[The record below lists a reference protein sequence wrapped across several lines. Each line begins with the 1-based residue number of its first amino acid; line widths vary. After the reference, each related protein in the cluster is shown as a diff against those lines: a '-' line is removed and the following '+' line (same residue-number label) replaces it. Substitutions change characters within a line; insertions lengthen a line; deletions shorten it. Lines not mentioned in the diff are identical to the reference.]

1 MERLVFNTAE
11 HKFEELWNYGFE
23 SFTRKEKTHKYE
35 CENGEKDYYTEYGY
49 HYDDGTNYMEI
60 VTERINSDWNHH
72 NSINQVYVNESNYEM
87 GVSQNMLVLL
97 YDLIKDGLVI
107 KEKQDDKN

>member
-23 SFTRKEKTHKYE
+23 SFVRKDKTHKYE
-35 CENGEKDYYTEYGY
+35 CENGEEDYYTEYGY
-49 HYDDGTNYMEI
+49 KYDDGTNCIEI
-60 VTERINSDWNHH
+60 ITERINSDWHH
-72 NSINQVYVNESNYEM
+72 SNSINQVYVDESDYEM

-97 YDLIKDGLVI
+97 YDLIKDGLVV
-107 KEKQDDKN
+107 KEKK